1 MKKKIPEKEK
11 HLNQNK
17 TSISIQKDYNLTL
30 YKMFIFL
37 LLSLTYASVESDRQ
51 CVLDCAYSQIGKPY
65 VLGTQGP
72 DTFDC
77 SGLVCYCYE
86 LCGHGLGYRAL
97 TYDLIYEGIAVSEWE
112 LTIGD
117 LVLPTIEHVQIY
129 SGNGYIIHAPRPGAY
144 VEEKAMYGMEYGRR
158 LIYDGSSGGG
168 SAPSSGTCTVIV
180 QQLNVRTSPSTSSEI
195 VATYSYNDQIVYD
208 SIVDGEGAKWI
219 SYVGGSGNRRYVCGR
234 DSSGSCYVSP
244 CP

>member
-1 MKKKIPEKEK
+1 MFFFFLIAVAFA
-11 HLNQNK
+11 
-17 TSISIQKDYNLTL
+17 TL
-30 YKMFIFL
+30 DD
-37 LLSLTYASVESDRQ
+37 DRQ
-51 CVLDCAYSQIGKPY
+51 CVVNCAYNQIGKPY

-144 VEEKAMYGMEYGRR
+144 VEEKAMYGFEYGRR
-158 LIYDGSSGGG
+158 LICETCGQG
-168 SAPSSGTCTVIV
+168 APAKGTCIV
-180 QQLNVRTSPSTSSEI
+180 VVEQLNVRAAPSTSSEI
-195 VATYSYNDQIVYD
+195 VATYSYQDEIVYD
-208 SIVDGEGAKWI
+208 SIVDNEGIKWM
-219 SYVGGSGNRRYVCGR
+219 SYVGGSGNRRYVCGK
-234 DSSGSCYVSP
+234 SNGYCYVTP
-244 CP
+244 CPK